1 MTDARTLAELGD
13 LVAQDGPATHDP
25 LLQRLS
31 ALVADAA
38 PGTAAALAD
47 RNAPA
52 VVRQRALAMA
62 SAVLLRKSTGAPT
75 ALRRAA

>member
-13 LVAQDGPATHDP
+13 LVAQDGPAGHDV

-31 ALVADAA
+31 ALVTETA

-47 RNAPA
+47 RNSPA
-52 VVRQRALAMA
+52 VVRQRALARA
-62 SAVLLRKSTGAPT
+62 SEVLLRRSTSIPT
-75 ALRRAA
+75 ELGLAA